1 LELVHHSA
9 IRRATVTPMATF
21 RDRELS
27 VDLDQ
32 QAVTKD
38 GKPVRLLFWE
48 YGVLA
53 ALVSRRGEVISSL
66 ELFDAGW
73 GTTGKQ
79 MTKRVMYAVLR
90 LQFKLGWGGHAWE
103 GFPIEEVNGVGYRYR
118 LPTG

>member
-1 LELVHHSA
+1 
-9 IRRATVTPMATF
+9 MATF

-103 GFPIEEVNGVGYRYR
+103 GFSIEEVNGVGYRYR